1 MGFIKFIFQNDTLI
15 VNASRNFESLE
26 KFYNFF
32 KKEIELLA
40 IIGNWSPIAV
50 DLDTGEYESALTSK
64 RMNNSDIEDYLLS
77 HGYKYVNNVLTK
89 RISVTH
95 VRRNNRNYSRR
106 S

>member
-15 VNASRNFESLE
+15 VNASKNFESLE
-26 KFYNFF
+26 KFYKFF
-32 KKEIELLA
+32 KKEIELLSVL
-40 IIGNWSPIAV
+40 GNWNSLTV
-50 DLDTGEYESALTSK
+50 DLDSGEYESVLTSK
-64 RMNNSDIEDYLLS
+64 RMHNSDIEDYLLS
-77 HGYKYVNNVLTK
+77 HGYKYLNNVLTK

>member
-1 MGFIKFIFQNDTLI
+1 MGFIKFIFQNDTLV

-26 KFYNFF
+26 KFYKFF
-32 KKEIELLA
+32 KREIELLSVM
-40 IIGNWSPIAV
+40 GNWSSLTV
-50 DLDTGEYESALTSK
+50 DLDSGEYESVLTSK
-64 RMNNSDIEDYLLS
+64 RMNNSDIEYYLLS

-95 VRRNNRNYSRR
+95 VRKNNKNYSRR